1 MANGAQ
7 FIRDGSRVWERL
19 VLWHLP
25 LRARTLPCVEY
36 AEDLQT
42 ISANPIR
49 DHVGPVGYCPFT
61 GVFDPAFTTH
71 GREQSQFVDA
81 GENGIGEVISSLWI
95 FKGNVIGFVLPQE
108 GGNLTPPA

>member
-1 MANGAQ
+1 
-7 FIRDGSRVWERL
+7 
-19 VLWHLP
+19 
-25 LRARTLPCVEY
+25 VEY

-49 DHVGPVGYCPFT
+49 DQVGQVGYCPFT

-81 GENGIGEVISSLWI
+81 GENGIGEVISGLW
-95 FKGNVIGFVLPQE
+95 VLR
-108 GGNLTPPA
+108 AM

>member
-1 MANGAQ
+1 
-7 FIRDGSRVWERL
+7 
-19 VLWHLP
+19 
-25 LRARTLPCVEY
+25 VEY

-81 GENGIGEVISSLWI
+81 AKMASEKSSAA
-95 FKGNVIGFVLPQE
+95 FGFSR
-108 GGNLTPPA
+108 AM